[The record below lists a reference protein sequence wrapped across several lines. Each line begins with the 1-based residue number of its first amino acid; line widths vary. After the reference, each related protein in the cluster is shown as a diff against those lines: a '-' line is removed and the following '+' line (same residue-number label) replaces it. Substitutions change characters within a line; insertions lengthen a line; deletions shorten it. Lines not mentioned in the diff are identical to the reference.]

1 MEQTMKE
8 LMAEIKEITKKQ
20 KSCNKIDEIRVMR
33 TMLNDPDFNVS
44 VYDKN
49 KGYIGTKCPREEAV
63 KFAANICSSV
73 TGIDSKSAE
82 ELAGNY
88 EFTKKDAIFL
98 LDINREFAQTYLETG
113 RKLPLVQSEK
123 SQAEIF
129 VKHIDEKE
137 KSIPVAD
144 GVKQITTVAAY
155 DKIVCRS
162 KCPKY
167 NK

>member
-8 LMAEIKEITKKQ
+8 LMAEIQEVTKKQ

-33 TMLNDPDFNVS
+33 AMLNDPTFEVS

-49 KGYIGTKCPREEAV
+49 KGLLGTRCPREEAV
-63 KFAANICSSV
+63 KFVSNVCNAV

-82 ELAGNY
+82 ELANNY

-98 LDINREFAQTYLETG
+98 LDNSRDFTQTYLTTG
-113 RKLPLVQSEK
+113 RKLPLVQSET

-129 VKHIDEKE
+129 IKHIDEKE
-137 KSIPVAD
+137 KSIPSGD
-144 GVKQITTVAAY
+144 GTKQITKVPGF
-155 DKIVCRS
+155 DKIIAKS
-162 KCPKY
+162 KNPKY
-167 NK
+167 HK